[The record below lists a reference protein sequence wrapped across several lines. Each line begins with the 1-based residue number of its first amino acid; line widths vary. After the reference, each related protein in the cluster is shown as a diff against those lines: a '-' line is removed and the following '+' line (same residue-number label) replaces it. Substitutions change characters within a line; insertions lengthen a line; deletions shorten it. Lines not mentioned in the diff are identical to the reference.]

1 MLMNNN
7 ASLQNNQLKLTETA
21 LEIMLE
27 TIGGARVTVS
37 EDGKFVQ
44 IVKGRHFKTFRTQD
58 LMAWVNDDTIVRKAM
73 SFRDEVIAS
82 ATHETATNPCVKSA
96 VNAVGIEH
104 YGVLAGDYVRG
115 DLTDMFNH
123 TWEYAS
129 QDARINCENQVAKLN
144 NPTMNA
150 AVQQARHVAAFGKE
164 SLSRDKNGFMTK

>member
-21 LEIMLE
+21 LEIMLD
-27 TIGGARVTVS
+27 TIGGAEVRVS
-37 EDGKFVQ
+37 EDGNFVQ
-44 IVKGRHFKTFRTQD
+44 IVKGRHFKSFRTQD
-58 LMAWVNDDTIVRKAM
+58 LIAWVKNDTLVRKAM

-150 AVQQARHVAAFGKE
+150 AIQQAKHVATWGKE
-164 SLSRDKNGFMTK
+164 SLERDRNGFLGK